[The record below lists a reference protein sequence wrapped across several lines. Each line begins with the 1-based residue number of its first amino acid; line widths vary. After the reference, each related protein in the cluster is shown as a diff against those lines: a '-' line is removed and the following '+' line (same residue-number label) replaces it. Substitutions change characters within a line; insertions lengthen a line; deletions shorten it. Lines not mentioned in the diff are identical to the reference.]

1 LLKSHPH
8 GRPYRLLAITM
19 FSLTRMRSVKYIRE
33 PNIRFNS
40 LGADEIPVIL
50 QVLTMQFTCVFL
62 MKSHK
67 IVPNFIE

>member
-1 LLKSHPH
+1 
-8 GRPYRLLAITM
+8 M